1 MLLRPIPRRTL
12 FTTSDKHSETTTKKS
27 VVTLCPPVP
36 LTVADPVVHSGAL
49 GQLGASP
56 DASEESERWDSEWEV
71 LFSESL
77 RERQSLNSACDATVD
92 SEIGLVDNEEPAP
105 FAGGRVCKIY
115 NLGASEQTHLTSS
128 ICTDP
133 IGSPVRSS
141 STIEPNVSPSVGA
154 RALTQHR
161 ELSDSDYD
169 EIIAQVMEATP
180 FISGC
185 PEQGLLAPDRYTFV
199 SLPPPVTFMA
209 HVTVALKA

>member
-1 MLLRPIPRRTL
+1 
-12 FTTSDKHSETTTKKS
+12 
-27 VVTLCPPVP
+27 VP

-49 GQLGASP
+49 GQLGASL

-115 NLGASEQTHLTSS
+115 NLGASEQTHLISS
-128 ICTDP
+128 VRSDP
-133 IGSPVRSS
+133 VCSPTRSS
-141 STIEPNVSPSVGA
+141 STIEPNISPSVGA

-161 ELSDSDYD
+161 ELSESDYD
-169 EIIAQVMEATP
+169 EIIAQVVEAI
-180 FISGC
+180 ISGC

-199 SLPPPVTFMA
+199 PPPKRNRCGLARLRFSVLVTHTA
-209 HVTVALKA
+209 RDVSIPTDRAVC